1 MRESDPLQRAGGVA
15 AFAAALAYV
24 FGFAVLFGPLAKR
37 PATID
42 EGLLYLLEHRALV
55 TSWYLVIY
63 IAFGVALLVLT
74 LALSE
79 RLRASVPSLSSFASA
94 LALVWVTLVVAA
106 GMCLV
111 VGLDAAGT
119 LHSEDAA
126 RAVTLWLVV
135 ETIADGLGG
144 GIEVVGGL
152 WLTLLGIAGWR
163 SGIDARAL
171 HALALV
177 SGMAGLLTALPPL
190 SSLGAVFGLGQIV
203 WFVGIGCEL
212 VRTPPIHRSPGQ
224 CGCGSSARD
233 GQSTVSKGV
242 NGTWV

>member
-1 MRESDPLQRAGGVA
+1 MRQSGGLQHAGGVA
-15 AFAAALAYV
+15 AFTAALAYV
-24 FGFAVLFGPLAKR
+24 FGFAVLFGPLAER

-63 IAFGVALLVLT
+63 IAFGFALLVLT
-74 LALSE
+74 QALSE
-79 RLRASVPSLSSFASA
+79 RLRASVPLLSSFASS

-106 GMCLV
+106 GMCLI

-119 LHSEDAA
+119 LHASDVA

-144 GIEVVGGL
+144 GIEVIGGL
-152 WLTLLGIAGWR
+152 WLTLFGIAGWR

-203 WFVGIGCEL
+203 WFVGMGCAL
-212 VRTPPIHRSPGQ
+212 VRTPPIHRLPGP
-224 CGCGSSARD
+224 GSCGSSVRN
-233 GQSTVSKGV
+233 V
-242 NGTWV
+242 